1 MRIRSLSGC
10 LLAAGLTIAA
20 GAAQAQGD
28 AAEGERVFNRCR
40 ACHVVDQEQ
49 NRIGPHLVGI
59 FGRQAGSV
67 EGFNYSD
74 AMKESGITWDDETL
88 TEYLMNPRDY
98 IPGNRMA
105 FAGLRNEE
113 EIQNLLAYLHEAAG
127 ES

>member
-1 MRIRSLSGC
+1 MRIGPLSGC
-10 LLAAGLTIAA
+10 LIAAGLSVGA

-28 AAEGERVFNRCR
+28 AEAGARVFNRCK
-40 ACHVVDQEQ
+40 ACHAVDQEQ
-49 NRIGPHLVGI
+49 NRIGPHLVGV
-59 FGRQAGSV
+59 FGREAGSV

-88 TEYLMNPRDY
+88 TQYLMNPREF